1 MTFLPRSLMR
11 GMEGGWKFRPSIA
24 DVLSFVHCG
33 RNYVRS
39 FVHRLPLPRYFFT
52 CCGSLELSSTSFS
65 PQSAISDSRIGI
77 GRREREREREARA
90 GETEGDGEE
99 KGGTFKK
106 GGIGPKSLFSVL
118 FLSLSPVSKAVPS
131 MPIPRRRD
139 ELFVPCYCIMR
150 TYYSICIST
159 DYGAVITFII
169 SSSKKRWL
177 RGEFSNI
184 FSFWKACISC
194 RFVWV
199 Y

>member
-1 MTFLPRSLMR
+1 MR

-65 PQSAISDSRIGI
+65 PPIRHFRFQNWNWKK
-77 GRREREREREARA
+77 REREARA

-106 GGIGPKSLFSVL
+106 GESGRNPSFPSSS
-118 FLSLSPVSKAVPS
+118 SLSPVSKAVPAV
-131 MPIPRRRD
+131 PIPRRRD
-139 ELFVPCYCIMR
+139 ELFVPSYCIMR

-169 SSSKKRWL
+169 SS
-177 RGEFSNI
+177 
-184 FSFWKACISC
+184 
-194 RFVWV
+194 
-199 Y
+199 

>member
-106 GGIGPKSLFSVL
+106 GESGRNPSFPSSSSLSLLSPKLFPLCLCLADGTSCL
-118 FLSLSPVSKAVPS
+118 FLAIALCEHITVFVFPPTMVLS
-131 MPIPRRRD
+131 
-139 ELFVPCYCIMR
+139 
-150 TYYSICIST
+150 
-159 DYGAVITFII
+159 
-169 SSSKKRWL
+169 
-177 RGEFSNI
+177 
-184 FSFWKACISC
+184 
-194 RFVWV
+194 
-199 Y
+199 

>member
-65 PQSAISDSRIGI
+65 PPIRHFRFQNWNWKK
-77 GRREREREREARA
+77 REREREARA

-99 KGGTFKK
+99 KGGDLQK

-118 FLSLSPVSKAVPS
+118 FLSLSLSLSCLQSCSRCAYTSPTGRAVCS
-131 MPIPRRRD
+131 LLLHYANILQYLYLHR
-139 ELFVPCYCIMR
+139 LWCCHNVHYFVI
-150 TYYSICIST
+150 
-159 DYGAVITFII
+159 
-169 SSSKKRWL
+169 KKKMVAW
-177 RGEFSNI
+177 
-184 FSFWKACISC
+184 
-194 RFVWV
+194 
-199 Y
+199 